1 LRWEFRRYSPYLVAF
16 GAMGIVVAIRV
27 LIPDSYYHNSPFL
40 LALGAVVLTSIYGG
54 TLPGLVCTGV
64 ALILAAWRQSSG
76 FVAED
81 LFAAALFCPLAI
93 TIACSGGWLRRSRAR
108 AAAAVEHLREREAHL
123 QSILDTVPDAMI
135 VIDERGSVQSFSKAA
150 ERMFGWTAGEAIGRN
165 ISMLMP
171 SPDREAHNSYLARY
185 LETGEQRVIGK
196 GREVL
201 GRRKDGSIFP
211 MELHV
216 GETRSHRCY
225 FTGIIRDL
233 TARNESEAR
242 LRELQSELTHVA
254 RFSAMG
260 EMASTLAHELNQPLS
275 AIANYLKGGIL
286 LLRNDD
292 PDLPRTIDAI
302 DKAADQALRAG
313 QIIHRLREFV
323 GRGEIDKRIESLSQL
338 IDEAIALTMV
348 GPKSAGVRI
357 QRHLDPALDAIFA
370 DRVQIQQVMLNL
382 IRNSV
387 DAMEQAPRQELTVS
401 TRLADGDFV
410 LVSFTDT
417 GTGLRQEVS
426 ARLFQPFITTK
437 PQGMGVGLSISREII
452 KGHGGRIWAENNPV
466 GGATFHF
473 TLPLA
478 TELEHA

>member
-1 LRWEFRRYSPYLVAF
+1 MAARA
-16 GAMGIVVAIRV
+16 A
-27 LIPDSYYHNSPFL
+27 IPDSFYHNSPFL
-40 LALGAVVLTSIYGG
+40 LGLGAVVLTSLYGG
-54 TLPGLVCTGV
+54 TLPGLVCTGL
-64 ALILAAWRQSSG
+64 ALIMAAFRLSPA
-76 FVAED
+76 FAAED
-81 LFAAALFCPLAI
+81 LFSAMLFLPLAI
-93 TIACSGGWLRRSRAR
+93 AIACSGGWLRRSQAR

-135 VIDERGSVQSFSKAA
+135 VIDERGFIQSFSRAA

-165 ISMLMP
+165 VSMLMP

-185 LETGEQRVIGK
+185 LETGEHRVIGK

-201 GRRKDGSIFP
+201 GRRKDGTIFQ

-216 GETRSHRCY
+216 GETRSHRYY

-233 TARNESEAR
+233 TARNEANAR

-275 AIANYLKGGIL
+275 AIANYLKGAIL
-286 LLRNDD
+286 LLRSDT

-302 DKAADQALRAG
+302 DKASDQALRAG
-313 QIIHRLREFV
+313 QIIRRLREFV
-323 GRGEIDKRIESLSQL
+323 GRGEIDKRVESLSQL
-338 IDEAIALTMV
+338 IDEAIELTMADPRSV
-348 GPKSAGVRI
+348 SVRI
-357 QRHLDPALDAIFA
+357 TRDLNPAADAVFA

-387 DAMEQAPRQELTVS
+387 DAMENAPRQELVVS
-401 TRLADGDFV
+401 TRRTDDDFV
-410 LVSFTDT
+410 LVSITDT
-417 GTGLRQEVS
+417 GMGLRQEVS

-437 PQGMGVGLSISREII
+437 PNGMGVGLSISREII
-452 KGHGGRIWAENNPV
+452 KGHGGRIWAENNAA

-478 TELEHA
+478 TELEDV

>member
-1 LRWEFRRYSPYLVAF
+1 MCREFRRYLPYLVAF
-16 GAMGIVVAIRV
+16 GAMGVVMAIRAA
-27 LIPDSYYHNSPFL
+27 IPDSYYHNSPFL
-40 LALGAVVLTSIYGG
+40 LGLGAVVLTSIYGG
-54 TLPGLVCTGV
+54 ALPGLLCA
-64 ALILAAWRQSSG
+64 ALALVIEVFRWAPAFG
-76 FVAED
+76 PEE
-81 LFAAALFCPLAI
+81 LFNGALFCPLAI
-93 TIACSGGWLRRSRAR
+93 AIACGGGWLRRSRAR
-108 AAAAVEHLREREAHL
+108 GTAAVEHLREREAHL
-123 QSILDTVPDAMI
+123 QSILDTVPDAMV
-135 VIDERGSVQSFSKAA
+135 VIDERGVIQSFSKAA
-150 ERMFGWTAGEAIGRN
+150 ERMFLWTAGEAIGRN
-165 ISMLMP
+165 VSTLMP

-185 LETGEQRVIGK
+185 LETGEHRIIGK

-216 GETRSHRCY
+216 GETRSHRYY

-233 TARNESEAR
+233 TARNEAEAR

-286 LLRNDD
+286 LLRSNE
-292 PDLPRTIDAI
+292 PDLPKTIDAI

-338 IDEAIALTMV
+338 IDEAIALTLV

-357 QRHLDPALDAIFA
+357 QRDLDPAFDAVFA

-387 DAMEQAPRQELTVS
+387 DAMEHTPRQELAVS
-401 TRLADGDFV
+401 TRLTDDDFV
-410 LVSFTDT
+410 LISFTDT

-437 PQGMGVGLSISREII
+437 PHGMGVGLSISREII
-452 KGHGGRIWAENNPV
+452 KGHGGRIWAENNPA

>member
-1 LRWEFRRYSPYLVAF
+1 
-16 GAMGIVVAIRV
+16 
-27 LIPDSYYHNSPFL
+27 
-40 LALGAVVLTSIYGG
+40 
-54 TLPGLVCTGV
+54 
-64 ALILAAWRQSSG
+64 
-76 FVAED
+76 
-81 LFAAALFCPLAI
+81 
-93 TIACSGGWLRRSRAR
+93 
-108 AAAAVEHLREREAHL
+108 
-123 QSILDTVPDAMI
+123 
-135 VIDERGSVQSFSKAA
+135 
-150 ERMFGWTAGEAIGRN
+150 MFGWTAGEAIGRN
-165 ISMLMP
+165 VSMLMP

-185 LETGEQRVIGK
+185 LVTGEQRVIGK

-201 GRRKDGSIFP
+201 GRRKDGSILP

-216 GETRSHRCY
+216 GETRSHHYY

-233 TARNESEAR
+233 TARNAAEAH

-286 LLRNDD
+286 LLRNAE
-292 PDLPRTIDAI
+292 PDLPTTIDAI
-302 DKAADQALRAG
+302 NKAADQALRAG

-323 GRGEIDKRIESLSQL
+323 GRGEIDKRVESLSQL
-338 IDEAIALTMV
+338 IDEAIALTLV
-348 GPKSAGVRI
+348 GSKSARVRI
-357 QRHLDPALDAIFA
+357 QRDLDPALDAVVA

-387 DAMEQAPRQELTVS
+387 DAMEHTPRQELTVS
-401 TRLADGDFV
+401 TRPADDDFV
-410 LVSFTDT
+410 LISFTDT
-417 GTGLRQEVS
+417 GIGLRQEVS

-437 PQGMGVGLSISREII
+437 PHGMGVGLSISREII
-452 KGHGGRIWAENNPV
+452 RGHGGRIWAENNPA